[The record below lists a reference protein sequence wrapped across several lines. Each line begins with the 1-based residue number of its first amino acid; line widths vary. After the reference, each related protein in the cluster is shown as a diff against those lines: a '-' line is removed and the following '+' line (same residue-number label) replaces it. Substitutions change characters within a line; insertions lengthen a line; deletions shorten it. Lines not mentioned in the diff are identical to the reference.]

1 MIKKAKRYEEVIAIL
16 SYNNNFL
23 DLLEVINN
31 NKSSLFKLFP
41 KKESLNLKCFF
52 NPECDYDLNKIYDQ
66 IISLLDVNYNFIK
79 FNDLLDNF
87 FEKFKTNFDK
97 IILIHKIIKL
107 IKEKNLSA
115 EKLYSKSINTIK
127 KYYEKEKCQM
137 NNGQLLKYIE
147 IVGVFKN
154 TELSEVIK
162 NFNISSM
169 ENNFFLKWKKVNWM
183 KLYENNKI
191 DKSEFYKAVCSII
204 NNMNNFG
211 LLFELFDINTN
222 EKDYSKIMIIYMQNT
237 FQKIIKSKPNCYEC
251 PNFVEDVSNLIFYS
265 EIKKCSINI
274 IKKILNNYQD
284 NKIIIEQIYKRLI
297 EKNIEY
303 SEELTKLITEFFIN
317 KIQESD
323 SSILFYIIK
332 NTKDHLNDTTISYLK
347 QFSLKEIDFFQIGE
361 NESLKLFKKLSNAGM
376 IPDQLPDCDY
386 KNSCSS
392 FINKISNDL
401 NNGNIKYND
410 IIPFYLNDQKDIL
423 YNKILLLANNNGE
436 KANEIIEN
444 VNKYMK
450 EMKTILEDLKFIN
463 EYLKLYFKELHKDKI
478 EVITKC
484 INEIFKNNINYYKSI
499 QRTYEQLTNEFKNEA
514 NSNLIFKNC
523 NLFILILNKLKT
535 IYGYDEKK
543 SLLKTINFID
553 KMKII
558 LEENTIKAKNI
569 NINELEEYAKLI
581 DININELCKDIKQ
594 LTSILNIQKE
604 VNFDKITEALFLLSQ
619 KNKIKILVDMFITFI
634 EKCNT
639 DKTDFYNLLKVI
651 KNNIEQ
657 SKEISVIKLSKS
669 ILKNYKFDLDNN
681 KNKIIDIFIKLGQ
694 NEEKK
699 IFLLD
704 QKKHS
709 EQFLEG
715 IKLKSEKPNN
725 AFLGVYNCFLF
736 VKDCMNY
743 NGDKKLKDKELIY
756 NINKKFENKEMVNYF
771 NNYLDQYENLKL
783 LDFNI

>member
-1 MIKKAKRYEEVIAIL
+1 MEKQENKEYYLYFIETHKKDKQMELKSNNTIQYKYKQTLEKIDFKNLNYSIDHDYVINIYRIRIDPNYFNCFNNKKPIILPIVFKYINKNKDVSTETNQIIENGKNCFLFDFKLKFNMIKKKELNMPLSFMFDIYIKILKDIYKKKITDEECIDLRYYIEKYHIEKYQIKKEYKEYLYYYTDLFLEYYEIKEFSRQFILSFDIKKIDFNNEYINKKKIEIKDKVTSMINDIKKTFKDFNNDHNCIKNIIFLFMIFNKHFYKDIFDKMFDNKDMKNYICEIIFDNPTLFKISLNKEYLDILIKKAKRYEEVIAIL

-52 NPECDYDLNKIYDQ
+52 NPKCDYDLNKIYDQ

-147 IVGVFKN
+147 IIGVFKN

-386 KNSCSS
+386 KNSC
-392 FINKISNDL
+392 
-401 NNGNIKYND
+401 
-410 IIPFYLNDQKDIL
+410 
-423 YNKILLLANNNGE
+423 
-436 KANEIIEN
+436 
-444 VNKYMK
+444 
-450 EMKTILEDLKFIN
+450 
-463 EYLKLYFKELHKDKI
+463 
-478 EVITKC
+478 
-484 INEIFKNNINYYKSI
+484 
-499 QRTYEQLTNEFKNEA
+499 
-514 NSNLIFKNC
+514 
-523 NLFILILNKLKT
+523 
-535 IYGYDEKK
+535 
-543 SLLKTINFID
+543 
-553 KMKII
+553 
-558 LEENTIKAKNI
+558 
-569 NINELEEYAKLI
+569 
-581 DININELCKDIKQ
+581 
-594 LTSILNIQKE
+594 
-604 VNFDKITEALFLLSQ
+604 
-619 KNKIKILVDMFITFI
+619 
-634 EKCNT
+634 
-639 DKTDFYNLLKVI
+639 
-651 KNNIEQ
+651 
-657 SKEISVIKLSKS
+657 
-669 ILKNYKFDLDNN
+669 
-681 KNKIIDIFIKLGQ
+681 
-694 NEEKK
+694 
-699 IFLLD
+699 
-704 QKKHS
+704 
-709 EQFLEG
+709 
-715 IKLKSEKPNN
+715 
-725 AFLGVYNCFLF
+725 
-736 VKDCMNY
+736 
-743 NGDKKLKDKELIY
+743 
-756 NINKKFENKEMVNYF
+756 
-771 NNYLDQYENLKL
+771 
-783 LDFNI
+783 